1 MDRLTRDP
9 APSPDDDNPRRSQSE
24 VDRSLIRWM
33 LSLTPTV
40 RLQVLQKNVRAIA
53 RLRRARER
61 P

>member
-9 APSPDDDNPRRSQSE
+9 APSVDGDSPPRSQLE

-33 LSLTPTV
+33 LSLTPTA
-40 RLQVLQKNVRAIA
+40 RLQVLQKNVRLIA